1 MKKEIIVG
9 YKLIKPEYESA
20 AAKII
25 GNEGAKLIDLGDRN
39 FDINSRVCD
48 KLREAGVLD
57 LWFTPVYKSYEKSI
71 KMGNKNPLFNTS
83 FISFTLKVTSK
94 GIYHNSENITDY
106 VSSVVYWYK
115 NIPIKFGKYDF
126 IVDDLILSK
135 TGCEVEK
142 TSIKEWIAV

>member
-25 GNEGAKLIDLGDRN
+25 GNEGAKLINLGDRN
-39 FDINSRVCD
+39 FDINSIVCD

-57 LWFTPVYKSYEKSI
+57 LWFAPVYKSYEKFI
-71 KMGNKNPLFNTS
+71 KMGDAFDLR
-83 FISFTLKVTSK
+83 VTSK

-115 NIPIKFGKYDF
+115 NIPTKFSKYDF
-126 IVDDLILSK
+126 IVDDVILSK

-142 TSIKEWIAV
+142 TSIKEWIAVWKEYINLSR

>member
-25 GNEGAKLIDLGDRN
+25 GNEGAKLINLGDRN
-39 FDINSRVCD
+39 FDINSIACD

-57 LWFTPVYKSYEKSI
+57 LWFAPVYKSYEKFI
-71 KMGNKNPLFNTS
+71 RMGQ
-83 FISFTLKVTSK
+83 SFTLRVTSK

-115 NIPIKFGKYDF
+115 NIPTKFGKYDF
-126 IVDDLILSK
+126 KVGSIILSK
-135 TGCEVEK
+135 TGCESEDTLV
-142 TSIKEWIAV
+142 KEWVDVWEIYINLSQ